1 MARFLRRG
9 EPTGTMTAGV
19 VLAAAG
25 PGSPWF
31 SRAGQSRP
39 ESAGGGASHHRVG
52 ESSRNAVKPRPV
64 FEPPVAGSARLP
76 GSAPAT
82 DR

>member
-9 EPTGTMTAGV
+9 EPTGAMIAGV

-25 PGSPWF
+25 PGSPRL
-31 SRAGQSRP
+31 SRAGQSPP
-39 ESAGGGASHHRVG
+39 ESAGGGASLHRVG

-64 FEPPVAGSARLP
+64 CEPPPAGSARLP
-76 GSAPAT
+76 GSPPAT

>member
-9 EPTGTMTAGV
+9 EPTGTMIAGA

-25 PGSPWF
+25 PGSPWP
-31 SRAGQSRP
+31 SRTCQLRP
-39 ESAGGGASHHRVG
+39 EPAGDGESHHRVG
-52 ESSRNAVKPRPV
+52 KSSRNAVKPRPV
-64 FEPPVAGSARLP
+64 FEPPVAGPARLP

-82 DR
+82 AR